1 MEIYPRGELKWER
14 NILCKCKESSR
25 INFFVV
31 GTEWEAIPGGSLA
44 TRRGHGPRSKTK
56 QVTTRRYRHTD
67 SHVVLS
73 GGGSAPFSARSEYT
87 LNTTDSHASCLVR
100 GSSIFS
106 LLVCV
111 LFMPRVR
118 VALARSLSS
127 RSSPLVLTSQL
138 GLQLHC
144 TPLVFSR
151 IPFRVWIGRLAS
163 LSMLPASLKKRRSSR
178 SRRPARQDKK

>member
-106 LLVCV
+106 LLICV
-111 LFMPRVR
+111 LFMPRLCGFGSIV
-118 VALARSLSS
+118 
-127 RSSPLVLTSQL
+127 PLVPIQSSCSQL

-163 LSMLPASLKKRRSSR
+163 LSMLPASLKKCCSSS